1 MKQCTFLQDLE
12 EDYSLTESL
21 GTNPSVLLKSTH
33 FVAKSLEPEQRK
45 AGSPTSEYMKE
56 MLPNSI
62 PLSTPEEYIA
72 YQEDSL
78 AKICLWLEARPDLR
92 KALEAGYTGN
102 YSVLLGSFDQ
112 HSSSLKMSQQ
122 SLLEDSIQSW
132 ETLPR
137 WGLMLDGDVYEHPMS
152 GQTISETVG
161 FYWPT
166 PSATDWKQ
174 AGSMGDLRD
183 RLDYAVERGATK
195 SKVYEAPQMA
205 GGKLNP
211 SWVEWLQGF
220 PIGWSDL
227 GE

>member
-1 MKQCTFLQDLE
+1 
-12 EDYSLTESL
+12 
-21 GTNPSVLLKSTH
+21 
-33 FVAKSLEPEQRK
+33 
-45 AGSPTSEYMKE
+45 MKE